1 MKQEDVKSG
10 LIVKITKL
18 NKAPH
23 GPLIEQCHIDA
34 RKEGETGVAIKGTF
48 QYGSEENA
56 WLIRHDR
63 DGCLA
68 AYAIEEFEP
77 FHERERIQLEAF
89 IDVSGPVR
97 NECIICG
104 RSQSVAIVS
113 FWLSYHLGTHILVPF
128 CTDHLNDVDILNG
141 VGKALLSQADNIE
154 CGPTWKEILE
164 RNKRQNPKT

>member
-1 MKQEDVKSG
+1 MEQRYVKSG

-18 NKAPH
+18 NDKAPH
-23 GPLIEQCHIDA
+23 GPLIEQCYIDA

-48 QYGSEENA
+48 QFGSEEDA

-63 DGCLA
+63 DGEIA
-68 AYAIEEFEP
+68 AYAVSEFEP

-104 RSQSVAIVS
+104 KQSIAIVS
-113 FWLSYHLGTHILVPF
+113 FWLSYQLGTHILIPF
-128 CTDHLNDVDILNG
+128 CTDHLNDVDILKG
-141 VGKALLSQADNIE
+141 VGKVLLSKSDSIE
-154 CGPTWKEILE
+154 NGSTWKEILE